1 MLTSREEYRQVLL
14 VVILLPQLL
23 LDLIH
28 LNCVLLL
35 DFRYIIRDSFLPNEI
50 SLSNMYSDERL
61 RRRSEDGGEEFVDNR
76 LNSIVEAKVL
86 SNSQPG
92 LSVWMKLFD
101 GVGLVDLAV
110 FEVERLDVEGVL
122 EAEDV
127 LRRVRRRFEAVREEL
142 VSSLRCEPFGTVPD
156 RE

>member
-28 LNCVLLL
+28 LNRILLL
-35 DFRYIIRDSFLPNEI
+35 DFRYIIRDPFLPNEI

-61 RRRSEDGGEEFVDNR
+61 RRRSEDGGEEFVDDR

-86 SNSQPG
+86 SNS
-92 LSVWMKLFD
+92 
-101 GVGLVDLAV
+101 
-110 FEVERLDVEGVL
+110 
-122 EAEDV
+122 
-127 LRRVRRRFEAVREEL
+127 
-142 VSSLRCEPFGTVPD
+142 
-156 RE
+156 